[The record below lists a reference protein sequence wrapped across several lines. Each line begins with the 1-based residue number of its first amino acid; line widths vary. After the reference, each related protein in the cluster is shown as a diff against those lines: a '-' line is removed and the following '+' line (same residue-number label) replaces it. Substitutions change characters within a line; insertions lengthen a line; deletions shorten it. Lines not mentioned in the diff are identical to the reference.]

1 MSTAGNGTTKGSGF
15 KAEPELSVAEM
26 QDIKQADKV
35 VNRTDGMTSRNRHGG
50 QKSMNN
56 TARVA

>member
-1 MSTAGNGTTKGSGF
+1 MQNPGNGTTKGNGF
-15 KAEPELSVAEM
+15 KSESDIAPAIL
-26 QDIKQADKV
+26 QDIKQEEKMV
-35 VNRTDGMTSRNRHGG
+35 SSPNGLKSHNRHGG

>member
-1 MSTAGNGTTKGSGF
+1 MSPGNGTTKGNGF
-15 KAEPELSVAEM
+15 KTESDISPAVM
-26 QDIKQADKV
+26 QDIKQSDKTAV
-35 VNRTDGMTSRNRHGG
+35 HPNGLTSRNRHGE